1 MNGRDARA
9 TAFALPTP
17 RIEIAGGCGE
27 MADRRQ
33 QEKYNIKTDVKNLFR
48 FQFVAAAAV
57 LLALAGAVHAGT
69 IIAPQIVTNNA
80 SADITNAYTYT
91 HAINLGGSGDPS
103 VEINGVTFG
112 VGGTSG
118 TNWSITG
125 FGWSVDAG
133 ILFTWWPSPADSV
146 GSMISDFRY
155 NAIDAANA
163 AQSLT
168 LTGLTP
174 GQMYEARIYTRYW
187 GTGGTD
193 DRTNNIAFNE
203 GGGLDTNVIFNADT
217 VPEHGYYIG
226 YTYTAGSSSNLV
238 VTFARPNGANG
249 NFHLSGFS
257 NQVIPEPSTWALVG
271 LGLMGT
277 WLLRRRRR

>member
-1 MNGRDARA
+1 
-9 TAFALPTP
+9 
-17 RIEIAGGCGE
+17 
-27 MADRRQ
+27 MADWRQ
-33 QEKYNIKTDVKNLFR
+33 QEKYNIKTDVKNPFR

-69 IIAPQIVTNNA
+69 IIGPQIVTNNA

-125 FGWSVDAG
+125 FDGTVDAG
-133 ILFTWWPSPADSV
+133 TLFTWWPSPADSV

-155 NAIDAANA
+155 NQTPTA

-174 GQMYEARIYTRYW
+174 GQMYEARVYTRFW
-187 GTGGTD
+187 D
-193 DRTNNIAFNE
+193 QVCDRTNNIAFDE
-203 GGGLDTNVIFNADT
+203 DGIGLLGSNVVFNADLT
-217 VPEHGYYIG
+217 PKNGYYIG